1 MAGAPLV
8 QKIAKQYSDSTQA
21 IVATALQLD
30 DTIGEK
36 VILDM
41 NYDHLPET
49 ERLSIQRL
57 MNPGNKEHY
66 KLIDQGTVNN
76 IEFKRWESK

>member
-21 IVATALQLD
+21 IVATALPLD